1 MVGIIFVEII
11 DCLLKGNHTLYAECL
26 IKCQIGFVGNA
37 IWGGGVNNILIEC
50 IYGII
55 VVKKMLGNLL
65 KVGVE
70 TNAEKALLGLN
81 LLNKFYSVNI

>member
-1 MVGIIFVEII
+1 MPHKMPDWV
-11 DCLLKGNHTLYAECL
+11 
-26 IKCQIGFVGNA
+26 VGNA

-65 KVGVE
+65 EVGVE

-81 LLNKFYSVNI
+81 LLNKFYSVHIFYSLII